1 MSLDLAYGPSLP
13 ETESPIFLAMAEI
26 SAATSPAEIVNAL
39 RQYILPDADRLSLI
53 QVDFGASGEAVLGTI
68 AVWDRDDLDMD
79 DSPPAAIRELVTGSD
94 PLVLPNVTAVNAPDD
109 PLLLYAE
116 NTLQAQSFV
125 LYPLVGRARTVG
137 YLICAYRQP
146 HQFDALEVQ
155 AMRIL
160 IRQVA
165 TVSENFLLL
174 ETLSV
179 RTEHLSLINDLAEA
193 IKGSLDL
200 LTLGKLVTD
209 MLTQALPVAHLSIML
224 PVGPDQLKTIT
235 LYGRPMSDVEG
246 IAGTCLEK
254 TVRGGANMVHQDVRQ
269 EDEFCRSRWGPFGVQ
284 GLIVAPLRARD
295 ERFGTFNV
303 GLEVGDQITGDE
315 VLFCQQIASQVAV
328 ALENIRLIERLQE
341 SLDETTALYSVSL
354 AISAA
359 QTLEEV
365 CATVLSETAHFS
377 QADRAVLYLAGPDPL
392 KDVEYVEQL
401 GVWATGQVIPEA
413 RALRQP
419 LDDVPILDQFPKTHS
434 SLLFN
439 DVQADIRLDGGLRAR
454 LAEEGVNALL
464 VVPFYAGG
472 TWLGALSLEA
482 REGQVFSEEQVR
494 LCRNVADQTA
504 QAIYSHQLLRSS
516 QQAARREHA
525 LREIIER
532 IREAQDVESVRR
544 IASEELRGML
554 GDLAP
559 LYDSSPDPISTAPL
573 EDLKRQ
579 GKLSAEQRQVVESVV
594 DQVELT
600 IQNLN
605 LIERTRRTA
614 LREQLVNEVTAQIQR
629 SLSVDQI
636 LEATVRTLQN
646 VLTDYDISLRL
657 ADLPTDG
664 SGETMN
670 DAG

>member
-1 MSLDLAYGPSLP
+1 MMSLDLAYGPSLP
-13 ETESPIFLAMAEI
+13 ETESPIFLAMTEI
-26 SAATSPAEIVNAL
+26 SAATSPAEIIDSL
-39 RQYILPDADRLSLI
+39 RHYILPDADRLSLI
-53 QVDFGASGEAVLGTI
+53 QVDFGAAGEAVHRTI
-68 AVWDRDDLDMD
+68 AAWDRDDLDIE
-79 DSPPAAIRELVTGSD
+79 DSPPKAIREMAGLD

-146 HQFDALEVQ
+146 HQFDNLEVQ

-165 TVSENFLLL
+165 TISENFLLL
-174 ETLSV
+174 EALSV
-179 RTEHLSLINDLAEA
+179 RTEHLSLINNLAEA
-193 IKGSLDL
+193 IKGSIDL
-200 LTLGKLVTD
+200 HTLGDLVVDT
-209 MLTQALPVAHLSIML
+209 LAQALPVAHLSIML

-235 LYGRPMSDVEG
+235 LHGRPMSDVE
-246 IAGTCLEK
+246 AVSGTCLEN
-254 TVRGGANMVHQDVRQ
+254 TVRSGANMVHQDVRQ
-269 EDEFCRSRWGPFGVQ
+269 EDEFCQGRWGPFGVQ
-284 GLIVAPLRARD
+284 GLIVAPLRAHD

-303 GLEVGDQITGDE
+303 GLEVGGQVTRDE

-341 SLDETTALYSVSL
+341 SLDETTALYGISL

-365 CATVLSETAHFS
+365 CATALSETAHFS
-377 QADRAVLYLAGPDPL
+377 LADRAVLYLAGPDPL
-392 KDVEYVEQL
+392 KEVEYVEQM
-401 GVWATGQVIPEA
+401 GVWATGEVVPET

-419 LDDVPILDQFPKTHS
+419 LSDIPVLGQFPETRS
-434 SLLFN
+434 LLLFN
-439 DVQADIRLDGGLRAR
+439 DAQADMRLDIRSRAR
-454 LAEEGVNALL
+454 LTEEGVNALL
-464 VVPFYAGG
+464 IVPLYAGG
-472 TWLGALSLEA
+472 TWLGALVLEA
-482 REGQVFSEEQVR
+482 RGSQIFSEEQVR
-494 LCRNVADQTA
+494 LCRNVADQAA
-504 QAIYSHQLLRSS
+504 QAIYSHQLLRNS

-532 IREAQDVESVRR
+532 IREAQDVESVLR
-544 IASEELRGML
+544 IASEELAEML

-559 LYDSSPDPISTAPL
+559 LYDSGPERVSTAPL

-579 GKLSAEQRQVVESVV
+579 GALSAEQRLIVESVV

-600 IQNLN
+600 IENLN
-605 LIERTRRTA
+605 LLERTRRTA
-614 LREQLVNEVTAQIQR
+614 LREQLVNEVTAQLQR
-629 SLSVDQI
+629 SLNVDQI

-646 VLTDYDISLRL
+646 VLTDYDITLRL
-657 ADLPTDG
+657 ADTPADG
-664 SGETMN
+664 SGDTQE
-670 DAG
+670 